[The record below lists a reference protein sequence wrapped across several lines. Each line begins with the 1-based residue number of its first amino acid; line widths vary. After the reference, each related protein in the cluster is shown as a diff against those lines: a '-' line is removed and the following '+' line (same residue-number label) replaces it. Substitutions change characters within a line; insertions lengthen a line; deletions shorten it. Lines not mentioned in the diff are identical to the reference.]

1 MQWLEIN
8 LKYLLIFLIGHVKP
22 GIGNTYERDPNGYL
36 TYCPCMGRFG
46 NQADHFLGSL
56 AFARALNRTL
66 ILPPWVEYRKG
77 ELRSHQVSFD
87 TYFDVEPLQKFHR
100 VILMSEFMDQLAKDV
115 WPVEKRV
122 SFCYM
127 ERKSLQ
133 KEKNQDRQCHAKDG
147 NPFGPFW
154 DTYNIDFVASEFYG
168 PLHFDVHHSAVAS
181 KWQAKYDVVSW
192 PVLAFTG
199 APASFPVQLE
209 NCELQKH
216 LQWSSKYREG
226 ARDFIKNILPRG
238 AFVGLHLRNGVD
250 WVRACEHVKDSQHL
264 FASPQCL
271 GYRNERGS
279 LYPELCMQTK
289 ESIVRQLK
297 RVIKNVRQ
305 TQPKNEIK
313 SVFVASDANHLIK
326 ELRSAL
332 SRMNITVHKLDKDDP
347 YLDLAILGQSNH
359 FIGNC
364 VSSFSAFVK
373 RERDSHGF
381 PSSFWSFPK
390 EKERQQQQTRLHEEL

>member
-1 MQWLEIN
+1 MQWL
-8 LKYLLIFLIGHVKP
+8 KLLIYLISSLILKT
-22 GIGNTYERDPNGYL
+22 NAQFERDPNGYL
-36 TYCPCMGRFG
+36 VYCPCMGRFG

-77 ELRSHQVSFD
+77 ELRSRQVPFD
-87 TYFDVEPLQKFHR
+87 TYFEVEPLQEFHR
-100 VILMSEFMDQLAKDV
+100 VILMSDFMSHLADEV
-115 WPVEKRV
+115 WPASERV

-133 KEKNQDRQCHAKDG
+133 QEKNDPNAPNCHAKDG

-168 PLHFDVHHSAVAS
+168 PLHFDVHHSAIAT
-181 KWQAKYDVVSW
+181 KWQQSYTADKW

-209 NCELQKH
+209 NRVLQKY
-216 LQWSSKYREG
+216 LKWSPRYREA
-226 ARDFIKNILPRG
+226 AREFIRNVLPRG
-238 AFVGLHLRNGVD
+238 AFVGLHLRNGID
-250 WVRACEHVKDSQHL
+250 WVRACEHIKDSQQL

-271 GYRNERGS
+271 GYKNERGE
-279 LYPELCMQTK
+279 LYTELCMPTK
-289 ESIVRQLK
+289 EAIVRQLK
-297 RVIKNVRQ
+297 RIIKNVRQ
-305 TQPKNEIK
+305 SQPKNEVK
-313 SVFVASDANHLIK
+313 SVFVASDANHMIS
-326 ELRSAL
+326 ELSNAL
-332 SRMNITVHKLDKDDP
+332 SRMDISVHKLPEDDP

-364 VSSFSAFVK
+364 ISSYSAFVK
-373 RERDSHGF
+373 RERDTHGF
-381 PSSFWSFPK
+381 PSYFWSFPK
-390 EKERQQQQTRLHEEL
+390 EKERQQSKPHEEL